1 MKIKNILYAMGAML
15 LPMSFIACDN
25 NDDPQ
30 PVEPEAKIEYPALT
44 LKGDTVRVKV
54 GAENKATLDIT
65 SGGGEYRAFVL
76 DTTVA
81 KVSQEGDKLMVEG
94 FKNGMTNLVVSDK
107 NSRYRRVCVSVYTTD
122 VMTISKESFE
132 MLTPLGQEGRERLE
146 VKGNGGYTVESD
158 NDRVSGEVNEE
169 TSQLVITARSRIKDF
184 TATLTVKD
192 ITGLQA
198 QVKVTVKSSKE
209 AFTAENLEAIKNIK
223 ERTYAF
229 DASNY
234 GRDYYDYLNEDLGV
248 GKVRYGFDYYNWYYL
263 KINFSGGR
271 SVGKKTDGILDFNY
285 NNDNYSNQPVTV
297 EIIKNDG
304 NMIWGIFSWL
314 DEANEALHRGYWVD
328 TVQPSY

>member
-1 MKIKNILYAMGAML
+1 MGAML

-76 DTTVA
+76 DTAVA
-81 KVSQEGDKLMVEG
+81 KVSLEGEKVLVEG
-94 FKNGMTNLVVSDK
+94 RKNGMTNLVVSDK
-107 NSRYRRVCVSVYTTD
+107 NNRYRRVCVSVYTTD

-132 MLTPLGQEGRERLE
+132 MLTPLGKEAQETLE

-169 TSQLVITARSRIKDF
+169 TNQLVITARSRVKDF

-209 AFTAENLEAIKNIK
+209 AFTAEELEGIKNVSM
-223 ERTYAF
+223 RYYWF
-229 DASNY
+229 DEVAYTNSWFTFI
-234 GRDYYDYLNEDLGV
+234 NEEVAG
-248 GKVRYGFDYYNWYYL
+248 GKTRYGFDYYQWYYL
-263 KINFSGGR
+263 KVDFAGGR
-271 SVGKKTDGILDFNY
+271 SVGKKTEGVVDFNY
-285 NNDNYSNQPVTV
+285 NDSYPEQPASV

-304 NMIWGIFSWL
+304 KMIWGIFSWI
-314 DEANEALHRGYWVD
+314 DEANESLHRGYWID
-328 TVQPSY
+328 YIQPGN